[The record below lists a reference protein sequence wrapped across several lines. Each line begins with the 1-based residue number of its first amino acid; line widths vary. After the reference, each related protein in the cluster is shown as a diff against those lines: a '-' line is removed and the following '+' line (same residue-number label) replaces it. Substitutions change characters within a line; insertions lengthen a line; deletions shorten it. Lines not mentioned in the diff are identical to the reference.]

1 MMITIVAE
9 KLSIKIPKLNINH
22 IFETVQ
28 QLINFLQQ
36 NQTFDIFRQSLNNKE
51 WSGDYW
57 GETNRCQIINW
68 WWWWCS
74 KRRVVNTAVYQL
86 QDDNNSYWFGN
97 QHLLQLSTGHINDTT
112 KFFIVQ
118 HVFYRRWFS
127 FQRKETQEMDEG
139 ERYKNTNDPA
149 RINNWKKIQW

>member
-1 MMITIVAE
+1 MITIVM
-9 KLSIKIPKLNINH
+9 
-22 IFETVQ
+22 V
-28 QLINFLQQ
+28 
-36 NQTFDIFRQSLNNKE
+36 
-51 WSGDYW
+51 
-57 GETNRCQIINW
+57 IISVYC
-68 WWWWCS
+68 WCS
-74 KRRVVNTAVYQL
+74 KRRVVNTAIYQL

-149 RINNWKKIQW
+149 SINDFFCNLSIGRKFNNKFTAPQKNKVWKNLVKMISSTTVPSAAISPSASYPDLIKDVSI